1 MRRAVML
8 AGALTVALVA
18 AGCGGSAGATMGA
31 PDPAGTAPS
40 PLRPGGSTN
49 TPTAAP
55 GEPSLTPVPGGQS
68 TIPDDAPSRIPTTQT
83 DWGTILDALPA
94 SFPLYPGAGIAEVP
108 EGPLSGSFD
117 AQDDVKTV
125 VAWYEDQLA
134 ARGYG
139 LERSDPL
146 EDGSITLDGQAD
158 LPECRIRMVFRPEAR
173 STIIA
178 VLVASACVTGTEG

>member
-1 MRRAVML
+1 MD
-8 AGALTVALVA
+8 
-18 AGCGGSAGATMGA
+18 A
-31 PDPAGTAPS
+31 PDPAGTAPGT
-40 PLRPGGSTN
+40 PRPEASGSIATSI
-49 TPTAAP
+49 PVA
-55 GEPSLTPVPGGQS
+55 PSLTPVPGGQS
-68 TIPDDAPSRIPTTQT
+68 VTPDAAPPRIPTTQT

-117 AQDDVKTV
+117 AQDDVETV

-158 LPECRIRMVFRPEAR
+158 LPECRIRMVFRPEAT

-178 VLVASACVTGTEG
+178 VLVASACATGTEG